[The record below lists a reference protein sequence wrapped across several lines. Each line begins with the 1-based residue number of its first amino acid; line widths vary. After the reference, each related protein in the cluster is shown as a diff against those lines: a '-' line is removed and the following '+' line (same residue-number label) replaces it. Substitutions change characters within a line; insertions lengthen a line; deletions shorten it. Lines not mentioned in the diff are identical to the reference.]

1 MPQSGVQMQ
10 IDRSGRV
17 AVFSGASEIG
27 QGCDSV
33 VAYIAAEELGVPL
46 DHVRVLRGD
55 TDFTPVDLG
64 AYSSRVTF
72 MLGNAAID
80 AARKLAAHDPGG
92 GRRDA
97 GR

>member
-1 MPQSGVQMQ
+1 YPIYPNEMPQSAVQMQ

-46 DHVRVLRGD
+46 DWVR
-55 TDFTPVDLG
+55 
-64 AYSSRVTF
+64 
-72 MLGNAAID
+72 
-80 AARKLAAHDPGG
+80 
-92 GRRDA
+92 
-97 GR
+97 